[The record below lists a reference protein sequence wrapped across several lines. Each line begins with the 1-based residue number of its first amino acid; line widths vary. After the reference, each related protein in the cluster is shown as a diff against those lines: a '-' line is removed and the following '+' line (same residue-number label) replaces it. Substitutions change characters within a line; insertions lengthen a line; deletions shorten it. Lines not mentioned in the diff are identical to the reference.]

1 MNEGINTKGKFINDF
16 NTEIKINK
24 KDDNFISYIND
35 TEKNNDLNKN
45 TKKENKIY
53 YYYNWR

>member
-1 MNEGINTKGKFINDF
+1 MNDEINTKGKFINDF
-16 NTEIKINK
+16 NTNIKINK

-45 TKKENKIY
+45 TKKKN
-53 YYYNWR
+53 